1 MPIYSV
7 HYFCNACSQ
16 VHPMGMEFELDLEI
30 DDWATIQDIYAGHPV
45 SRRLITIE
53 LNELQCPETGR
64 PVVQQD
70 NSQVFLVRVTK

>member
-53 LNELQCPETGR
+53 LNELQCPETAAAPSCSRTTARSFWSG
-64 PVVQQD
+64 
-70 NSQVFLVRVTK
+70 